1 MSDPAKNPFDLLLD
15 QIRIVVAEEVAKALN
30 ERRPAKLN
38 FTTKEAA
45 EMLGVTESW
54 LAGKARAQLAK
65 LLGVWA
71 NTVAVWDRGEK
82 PIPTT
87 VELCMKLL
95 LEKKERGEK

>member
-54 LAGKARAQLAK
+54 LAGKARAGGVPHRQLGHFRLFSLQDIEAIQA
-65 LLGVWA
+65 GVK
-71 NTVAVWDRGEK
+71 NGSK
-82 PIPTT
+82 
-87 VELCMKLL
+87 
-95 LEKKERGEK
+95 